1 MSVVF
6 FCQKKEKRC
15 ISHSKENYNII
26 MKCNL
31 LAMIGP
37 ISDYSWNL
45 PVIVLAAHICK
56 ANLEENGVCIK
67 ERSEI

>member
-1 MSVVF
+1 MV
-6 FCQKKEKRC
+6 
-15 ISHSKENYNII
+15 
-26 MKCNL
+26 
-31 LAMIGP
+31 GP

-56 ANLEENGVCIK
+56 ANLKENGVCIK